1 MYEPDSLICMY
12 ILVREVAER
21 RRVIGSELPYAGD
34 NGTEC
39 PISTITDYFIALLQ
53 VKKKGIGQPALS
65 DRCKDSSTLRSQ

>member
-39 PISTITDYFIALLQ
+39 PISTITDYFIALLR
-53 VKKKGIGQPALS
+53 VKKKELDSQLFLTDAKTPQP
-65 DRCKDSSTLRSQ
+65 